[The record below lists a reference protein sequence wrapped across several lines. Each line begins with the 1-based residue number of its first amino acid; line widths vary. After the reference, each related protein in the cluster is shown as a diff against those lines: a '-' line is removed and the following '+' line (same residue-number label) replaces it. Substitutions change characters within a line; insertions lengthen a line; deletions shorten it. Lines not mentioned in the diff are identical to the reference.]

1 MRRRAVLLLVV
12 FLVAGCGNVDTT
24 RSGFGSRS
32 GATVRGQVLAGPG
45 CPVETAPA
53 DGSASGGGDECA
65 DRPTAARIQ
74 VTSVNS
80 GSVVATVRSDA
91 DGRFRVD
98 LPAGQFELQALGLA
112 DPGVVGPPLL
122 VRVRPGRVTDAVVH
136 VDTGIR

>member
-1 MRRRAVLLLVV
+1 MRRSAVLLLVV
-12 FLVAGCGNVDTT
+12 FLVAACGNDPK
-24 RSGFGSRS
+24 RLGFGSRS
-32 GATVRGQVLAGPG
+32 GGTVRGQVLAGPG

-53 DGSASGGGDECA
+53 DGSTAGGGDECA

-74 VTSVNS
+74 VTAVNS

-112 DPGVVGPPLL
+112 DPGVACPPLL
-122 VRVRPGRVTDAVVH
+122 VHVRPGRATDAVVH

>member
-1 MRRRAVLLLVV
+1 MATKAHREIELAP
-12 FLVAGCGNVDTT
+12 VACCTPVAAPDITPEQ
-24 RSGFGSRS
+24 SG
-32 GATVRGQVLAGPG
+32 TVRGQVLAGPG

-53 DGSASGGGDECA
+53 DGSAPGGGDECA

-74 VTSVNS
+74 VTAVNS
-80 GSVVATVRSDA
+80 GSVVTTVRSDT

-112 DPGVVGPPLL
+112 DPGVAGPPLL
-122 VRVRPGRVTDAVVH
+122 VRVRPGRLTDAVVQ

>member
-1 MRRRAVLLLVV
+1 MRRWAVLLVVV
-12 FLVAGCGNVDTT
+12 FLVAACGNDPKP
-24 RSGFGSRS
+24 SGFGSRS

-53 DGSASGGGDECA
+53 DGSASGGGDGCA